1 MGSFFSRNDLLT
13 VGVRLREGRL
23 FDFDGGSFR
32 EVREIWVLFG
42 LVLNVMLDLAEF
54 LSEIELILRIGII
67 VLEVMRGGLLD

>member
-1 MGSFFSRNDLLT
+1 MLT
-13 VGVRLREGRL
+13 VGVRLREGGL
-23 FDFDGGSFR
+23 FDFDGWSFG

-42 LVLNVMLDLAEF
+42 LVLNVMLDLVEF